1 MSSGQHAPLAIPLEG
16 EPQKKRVCYFY
27 DPDIGGFHY
36 GAGHFMKPTRIRMCH
51 SLVMNYGLYKKMEIF
66 RAKPASKRE
75 MSQFHSEAYIEFLH
89 RITPEHVR
97 KGTSKV
103 SAPPGD
109 RTAEVYDCIRAS
121 LHPAPLFS
129 VAATQACHDIRRRRN
144 LDAGAR
150 PMPEVEVSPLVFLQH
165 WQDNISV

>member
-1 MSSGQHAPLAIPLEG
+1 MG
-16 EPQKKRVCYFY
+16 VCYQHEAHKDTHVPFTR
-27 DPDIGGFHY
+27 DELRSLQENGDIRKYVLWHRGSPVLTLH
-36 GAGHFMKPTRIRMCH
+36 PQ
-51 SLVMNYGLYKKMEIF
+51 

-150 PMPEVEVSPLVFLQH
+150 PMPEVEVSPFVFLQH